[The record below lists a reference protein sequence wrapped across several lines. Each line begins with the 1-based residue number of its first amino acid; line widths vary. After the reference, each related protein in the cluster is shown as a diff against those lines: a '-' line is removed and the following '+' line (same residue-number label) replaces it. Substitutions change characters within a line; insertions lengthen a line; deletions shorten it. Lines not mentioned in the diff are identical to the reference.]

1 MKSKLLTFFI
11 LLLLPLTAFSL
22 DKEII
27 LKKLSQFKT
36 ATADFEQ
43 ITEIQGF
50 GEDFYS
56 GKIYLISKQK
66 VLWDYTKPYIQY
78 YIFTPAS
85 MEYYDSS
92 TEQLLKQ
99 KVTQSGGKNIIFQIL
114 VDITS
119 AKDSFNII
127 AEDNNKLRLIPMT
140 DIGLKYIVLTV
151 NDNFITEILSTDN
164 AGNNTKVYLKNIKLN
179 AKIDPDV
186 FNKTVP
192 LTTEVFEQ

>member
-78 YIFTPAS
+78 YIFTPDS